1 MRFKT
6 SAKKIM
12 CIRTVYQPGVDGKAG
27 RGHDKTIISI
37 DAWAKS
43 VPDEAK
49 ELLDESELQ
58 QLQTYLKERQ
68 QHSDQVMA
76 EYTLQKLGK
85 TLQVAINGL
94 EAPAD
99 GARRLTDEEVS
110 AIWAGLDG
118 MRLMMKRA
126 GYPRVKAAGEG
137 AE

>member
-12 CIRTVYQPGVDGKAG
+12 CIRTTYQPGPDGKAG
-27 RGHDKTIISI
+27 RGQDKTIISI
-37 DAWAKS
+37 ELWSKT

-49 ELLDESELQ
+49 ALLDESEQQ
-58 QLQTYLKERQ
+58 QLQEFLDDRQ
-68 QHSDQVMA
+68 KSNSEA
-76 EYTLQKLGK
+76 NSRYTLRGLGK

-99 GARRLTDEEVS
+99 GDRRLTDDEVT
-110 AIWAGLDG
+110 AIWAGLDS
-118 MRLMMKRA
+118 MRTMMKRA
-126 GYPRVKAAGEG
+126 GYPRPKPAGEG

>member
-12 CIRTVYQPGVDGKAG
+12 CIRTTYQPGPDGKAG
-27 RGHDKTIISI
+27 RGQDKTIISI
-37 DAWAKS
+37 DLWSKT

-49 ELLDESELQ
+49 ALLDESEQQ
-58 QLQTYLKERQ
+58 QLQAFLEERQ
-68 QHSDQVMA
+68 QYSDQVLT

-85 TLQVAINGL
+85 TLQVAIKGL

-99 GARRLTDEEVS
+99 GARKLTDDEVA

-126 GYPRVKAAGEG
+126 GYPRPKAAGEG